1 MPDGGLEGIGH
12 YGHARGAEGLP
23 RVNPPPAPAG
33 ARQRHVNIAGFAP
46 TLPDWRRNHPQRDNT
61 LSAFLKFALAMDWI
75 SAQLG
80 KLAAWAVLAASLISA
95 GNAFVRYGLD
105 FSSNAWLEIQWYL
118 FAATVMLGAPL
129 VLKLNEHVRVD
140 IIYGK
145 LRRNGPVYVDLFGL
159 IFFLLPVMGLLFW
172 LTLPFFLGMLRSGE
186 MSGNIGGLIRWP
198 AALMMPV
205 GFGAVFLQGVAE
217 VIKRIAYLRGLIEM
231 DTHYEKPVQ

>member
-1 MPDGGLEGIGH
+1 M
-12 YGHARGAEGLP
+12 
-23 RVNPPPAPAG
+23 
-33 ARQRHVNIAGFAP
+33 
-46 TLPDWRRNHPQRDNT
+46 
-61 LSAFLKFALAMDWI
+61 SAFLKFALAMDWI

-145 LRRNGPVYVDLFGL
+145 LKRNGPVYVDLFGL
-159 IFFLLPVMGLLFW
+159 LFFLLPVMGLLFW
-172 LTLPFFLGMLRSGE
+172 LTLPFFLGMLKSGE

-198 AALMMPV
+198 AALLMPV
-205 GFGAVFLQGVAE
+205 GFAVMCLQGVAE
-217 VIKRIAYLRGLIEM
+217 IFKRVAHLRGDLAM
-231 DTHYEKPVQ
+231 STQDEKPLQ